1 MRPKV
6 VAAILLLAVC
16 VLGMALLIPRA
27 FHRGRVTEAPE
38 NVPVVQTQADVS
50 LQKEISAPAR
60 PAVSNIPARTNI
72 PTTVAVVSDIQD
84 PTNHA
89 EYVQERV
96 AELTSLA
103 MNDDA
108 NSFNIIWSELSNPDR
123 EIRAGALEAVIQFGD
138 HTVSPRLREL
148 AAQTQDPAEQ
158 SAILEAA
165 DYIDL
170 PPITDLPRK
179 QPKNNPKQ
187 SP

>member
-27 FHRGRVTEAPE
+27 FHQGQVAEMPE
-38 NVPVVQTQADVS
+38 YVPVEPAQAAVSTQ
-50 LQKEISAPAR
+50 KKISPPLP
-60 PAVSNIPARTNI
+60 PAVSNTPA
-72 PTTVAVVSDIQD
+72 TVVVAPNIQD
-84 PTNHA
+84 TNHA
-89 EYVQERV
+89 EYVRERV

-108 NSFNIIWSELSNPDR
+108 NSFNTIWSELSNRDK

-138 HTVSPRLREL
+138 HSVGPRLREL

-158 SAILEAA
+158 AAILQAA
-165 DYIDL
+165 DYLDL

-179 QPKNNPKQ
+179 QPGNKRKQ
-187 SP
+187 SH

>member
-6 VAAILLLAVC
+6 VAAILLLALC
-16 VLGMALLIPRA
+16 VLGMAMLIPRA
-27 FHRGRVTEAPE
+27 FHHKQVTVMPE
-38 NVPVVQTQADVS
+38 HIPVEQAQANVSP
-50 LQKEISAPAR
+50 QKEIAIPIL
-60 PAVSNIPARTNI
+60 PPVSNLPDMTNIPATV
-72 PTTVAVVSDIQD
+72 TVAPDIQV
-84 PTNHA
+84 TNHA

-103 MNDDA
+103 MNNDA
-108 NSFNIIWSELSNPDR
+108 DSFNTIWSELSNPDK

-138 HTVSPRLREL
+138 HSVSPRLREL

-165 DYIDL
+165 DYLDL

-179 QPKNNPKQ
+179 QPGNNPKP
-187 SP
+187 SH

>member
-6 VAAILLLAVC
+6 VAVILLLAVC

-27 FHRGRVTEAPE
+27 FHYMQAAETPE
-38 NVPVVQTQADVS
+38 NMPFAPTQVGAS
-50 LQKEISAPAR
+50 PQKEISAPA
-60 PAVSNIPARTNI
+60 PSTVSKIPVITNI
-72 PTTVAVVSDIQD
+72 LAAVVVAPNNQD
-84 PTNHA
+84 TNHA

-108 NSFNIIWSELSNPDR
+108 NSFNIIWSELSNPDK

-138 HTVSPRLREL
+138 HSVGPRLRDL

-158 SAILEAA
+158 AAILEAA
-165 DYIDL
+165 DYLDL

-179 QPKNNPKQ
+179 QPENKPKQ
-187 SP
+187 SH

>member
-6 VAAILLLAVC
+6 VAAILLLAIC
-16 VLGMALLIPRA
+16 VLGTALLIPRA
-27 FHRGRVTEAPE
+27 FHRGQVTEMPE
-38 NVPVVQTQADVS
+38 NVPVVPTQADVS
-50 LQKEISAPAR
+50 PQKEIAVPILPPVSNLSAMT
-60 PAVSNIPARTNI
+60 NIPA
-72 PTTVAVVSDIQD
+72 TVAITPAIQG
-84 PTNHA
+84 TNHA

-108 NSFNIIWSELSNPDR
+108 NSFDTIWSELSNPDK

-138 HTVSPRLREL
+138 HSVGPRLREL

-165 DYIDL
+165 DYLDL

-187 SP
+187 SH

>member
-27 FHRGRVTEAPE
+27 FHRGQVTEAPE
-38 NVPVVQTQADVS
+38 NVPVDQSQTSVS
-50 LQKEISAPAR
+50 PQKEISPPAP
-60 PAVSNIPARTNI
+60 PAVSNTTAMTNI
-72 PTTVAVVSDIQD
+72 PAAVAITPAIQD
-84 PTNHA
+84 TNHT

-103 MNDDA
+103 MNNDA
-108 NSFNIIWSELSNPDR
+108 DSFNTIWSELSNPDK

-148 AAQTQDPAEQ
+148 AAQTQDPVEQ
-158 SAILEAA
+158 AAILEAA
-165 DYIDL
+165 DYLDL

-179 QPKNNPKQ
+179 QPENNPKP
-187 SP
+187 SH